1 MKKVFTAYEKLMGVF
16 YSLIRACIAVSLVVM
31 VVVTFIEVIRR
42 YAFGLSFIWAE
53 ELVRFLLVFTAF
65 LGGAAAYRAKALA
78 YLDLVTSH
86 LNDSVKRIVDI
97 IVTVL
102 IIVICVYL
110 CVQGYSYSFSPQIA
124 NMYSTGLKLKMT
136 VVYLSITVGFTPW
149 PLCWAWPVSPTFSP
163 SASRPTCP
171 SSPSAFSPASTPSP

>member
-1 MKKVFTAYEKLMGVF
+1 M
-16 YSLIRACIAVSLVVM
+16 
-31 VVVTFIEVIRR
+31 
-42 YAFGLSFIWAE
+42 
-53 ELVRFLLVFTAF
+53 FTAF

-136 VVYLSITVGFTPW
+136 VVYLSIPVGFTLLALFGVEHLFQTLLP
-149 PLCWAWPVSPTFSP
+149 AATQ
-163 SASRPTCP
+163 
-171 SSPSAFSPASTPSP
+171 SSNTVDEKEG

>member
-1 MKKVFTAYEKLMGVF
+1 MKKIFTAYEKLMGVF
-16 YSLIRACIAVSLVVM
+16 YSLIRACIAISLVVM

-136 VVYLSITVGFTPW
+136 VVYLSIPVGFT
-149 PLCWAWPVSPTFSP
+149 LLALFGVEHLFETLMP
-163 SASRPTCP
+163 SVKEETED
-171 SSPSAFSPASTPSP
+171 

>member
-31 VVVTFIEVIRR
+31 VIVTFTEVIRR

-78 YLDLVTSH
+78 LLDLVTSH
-86 LNDSVKRIVDI
+86 LSASLQRVIDIVVSV
-97 IVTVL
+97 L
-102 IIVICVYL
+102 VIAICIYL
-110 CVQGYSYSFSPQIA
+110 CFQGYTYSFSPQIA

-136 VVYLSITVGFTPW
+136 VVYLSIPVGFTLLALFGVEHLFQTLLP
-149 PLCWAWPVSPTFSP
+149 AATQ
-163 SASRPTCP
+163 
-171 SSPSAFSPASTPSP
+171 SSNTVDEKEG